1 MYLSSWSGGKDSCL
15 ACYRAIKEGIKVSHL
30 VHFVRKNNLHGV
42 SADLIRLQA
51 ELSGIPIV
59 QREIISDNFETE
71 FKETIKKIKGIEGM
85 VFGDIYLEEHRTW
98 IEKVCEDLS
107 IKACFPVWGVDTR
120 ELFNIFIDEG
130 FEAIVVSA
138 RKEVIEKEWIGHR
151 VDKEFLNYLISR
163 PGVDVCGE
171 NGEYHTFVIAGPLF
185 KGRISITDTEVFE
198 RDNHWFLDIKGFT
211 VIK

>member
-15 ACYRAIKEGIKVSHL
+15 ACYRAIKNGIKVSHL
-30 VHFVRKNNLHGV
+30 VHFVRENNLHGV

-51 ELSGIPIV
+51 ELTGIPII
-59 QREIISDNFETE
+59 QREIISENFEDG
-71 FKETIKKIKGIEGM
+71 FKETVKEIKGIKGM

-98 IEKVCEDLS
+98 IERVCGDLS
-107 IKACFPVWGVDTR
+107 IRAHFPVWGVDTR

-138 RKEVIEKEWIGHR
+138 RQGIIEKEWIGRR
-151 VDKEFLNYLISR
+151 VDREFLNYLINKS
-163 PGVDVCGE
+163 VDACGE

-185 KGRISITDTEVFE
+185 KGRINITDTEVFE